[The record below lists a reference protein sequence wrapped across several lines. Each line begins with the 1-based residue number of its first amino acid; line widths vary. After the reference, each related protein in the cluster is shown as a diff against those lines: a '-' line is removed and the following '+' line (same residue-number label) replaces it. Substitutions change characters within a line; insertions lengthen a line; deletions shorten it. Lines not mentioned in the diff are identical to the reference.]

1 MKEESILRHRRKR
14 FETKKEYVMGRG
26 GNKRNVLFF
35 AVMILFTTED
45 TEDAEIIII
54 SEL

>member
-1 MKEESILRHRRKR
+1 
-14 FETKKEYVMGRG
+14 MGRG
-26 GNKRNVLFF
+26 GNKRKVLFF